1 MSFLSSATQFRLREC
16 GSDAA
21 KARYPVKFARLAAG
35 GRWIRTS
42 GIAARKAVDFRSILG
57 NCGGIGGALKRYHMM
72 VQPFFCEAARAK
84 GDLAAYRRLIE
95 RWQRFRNIYGPSTAL
110 SGAG

>member
-1 MSFLSSATQFRLREC
+1 MDSNFWYRGTKSC
-16 GSDAA
+16 G
-21 KARYPVKFARLAAG
+21 
-35 GRWIRTS
+35 
-42 GIAARKAVDFRSILG
+42 FRSIPG